1 MGLEQAFQA
10 EEILRAQSVEVQ
22 MMFGGKVDI
31 PVWLEH
37 RVYHS
42 REWRERLEGGMKSVG
57 VWVDRIGFH
66 SIE

>member
-1 MGLEQAFQA
+1 
-10 EEILRAQSVEVQ
+10 
-22 MMFGGKVDI
+22 MFWGKVDI

-37 RVYHS
+37 RVHQS

-57 VWVDRIGFH
+57 VWVDRTGFH